1 MTNTPENRHAFETM
15 ARLANALNTGYQV
28 FSRVTDNGKYVIL
41 DMYCPG
47 DTEEIAYPTV
57 YFCDAFVDEAGI
69 SFEIVPGIYRDHD
82 LAQTNRIM
90 NGLGVAM
97 KLVEVLYAAAKVY
110 GIPTTRN
117 PA

>member
-1 MTNTPENRHAFETM
+1 MTNTPENRHAFENM

-28 FSRVTDNGKYVIL
+28 FSRVTDNKEYVVL

-47 DTEEIAYPTV
+47 DTDEIAYPPV
-57 YFCDAFVDEAGI
+57 YFCDAFVDESGI
-69 SFEIVPGIYRDHD
+69 SFEIFPGIYGKHG
-82 LAQTNRIM
+82 LAQTRRIM
-90 NGLGVAM
+90 NGLEVAM

-110 GIPTTRN
+110 GIPTTLN